1 MSRKLKHVSLVYISG
16 TSQTVPYINMDL
28 MRIYKKKH
36 KIMKNV
42 SHFDEFL
49 NEGMTPDTNIT
60 VRTPKYSGPVRFP
73 SMVEYLALSTKYA
86 NDTKT
91 NFGQAKKVM
100 LLKKKSKDG
109 VTEGVKMLRLFK
121 EILEDLKMADSST
134 YSKIGGDTL
143 VGKIK
148 TAFTPLVSPNKDS
161 TKGTLAKSKP
171 KMNWDDESQISNL
184 PTTKAFDSG
193 F

>member
-1 MSRKLKHVSLVYISG
+1 MQNL
-16 TSQTVPYINMDL
+16 N
-28 MRIYKKKH
+28 
-36 KIMKNV
+36 
-42 SHFDEFL
+42 HFEEFL
-49 NEGMTPDTNIT
+49 NEDILPDMNIT
-60 VRTPKYSGPVRFP
+60 VRTPKYTGPVEFP
-73 SMVEYLALSTKYA
+73 SMVEYLALRTKYA
-86 NDTKT
+86 NDTNS